1 MKKNEGEESSGRALG
16 IAGRIAHFFI
26 DSRLTP
32 IFVIVALLVG
42 ALAILRTPR
51 EEDPQIRVPMMDLF
65 VSYPGASPREVEKS
79 ITEPLER
86 HLDRLKGVKAVYSQ
100 SMRGRT
106 VVTVRFRV
114 GQPMNDSL
122 VKVYNEVMKARA
134 YLPEGTGPI
143 LVRPKDINDVPVLA
157 VTLSSRTESD
167 FVLTRI
173 ATRVVSR
180 LKRIP
185 GTGSV
190 YTIGGRHRMIR
201 VQLDPS
207 AMKAFDRSAVDI
219 AGAMTR
225 SNISLSMG
233 SFDRNDTSFR
243 VNLSGSLKTA
253 DDVRNLV
260 VGVSGGRTIRLSQVA
275 TVSDGPEP
283 VSHYLWLGY
292 GPGRPGVPD
301 ETAVTIALAKKKG
314 INAVTVSRAALRK
327 VRELQKTLIPSDVT
341 VTVTRN
347 YGHTANE
354 KANDLL
360 LHLLI
365 ATASVI
371 LLIGV
376 ALGLRETGIVAVA
389 IPVTLSLTL
398 FFSMMIGYTIN
409 RVTLFALIFSIG
421 ILVDDAIVIVEN
433 IYRHFHFLGG
443 RHDRQTLIDRAIV
456 AVSEVGNPTILATF
470 TVIGALLPMAF
481 VSGLMGPYMRPI
493 PVNASVAMLGS
504 LLVALIVTPYMAI
517 RLIRPGAKEKTGTGK
532 IELKIRHF
540 YRLLMEPLLN
550 SPKKRWTFL
559 GGVVILT
566 VGSMLFFYSRTIL
579 LKMLPFDNK
588 SEVDVVIDMPAGTTL
603 ERTAAVAHA
612 LETVVR
618 KNPYVRTYEA
628 YVGTASPFDFNGLVR
643 HYYLRS
649 GKRVA
654 ELHLDLLPK
663 SRRSL
668 GSHAI
673 AEGIERSLSGP
684 AASLGARI
692 KVVEVPPGPPV
703 YAPITA
709 ELYGS
714 NYDILVKEGRH
725 LADLFR
731 TTPGIVDVDTSLRD
745 SQTLYRVVVDQE
757 KSALSGVSPKDVAQ
771 VMGLALHGMS
781 GTLHTETGKGHVPI
795 LIEYPVRDRSN
806 IRDLASVFVRGSGGH
821 LIPVRSLVK
830 IERRTTEQP
839 IFRKNLRPVVYVTG
853 NTIGSSRSPVYAAV
867 DLSRRIASDARAHG
881 VVLRQIF
888 TGYPWSTSGMT
899 VRWGGEWQVTF
910 VTFRDMGIAFGAAII
925 LIYLLIVAEFES
937 FVTPL
942 VIMSPIPLALIGVIP
957 GHILLGSNFTATS
970 MIGFIA
976 LAGIMVRNSIL
987 LVDFLHAKRAEGIPI
1002 RQAILETG
1010 AVRTRPI
1017 LLTAAALIAGSFVI
1031 LSDPIFRGMAIALLF
1046 GSVVSTLLTL
1056 FVVPLLILLVEGK
1069 SWEAGRRSPELLET
1083 GSGNPVLPGTALK
1096 E

>member
-1 MKKNEGEESSGRALG
+1 MSPETLEPDEPPARGL
-16 IAGRIAHFFI
+16 AGRIAHFFI

-32 IFVIVALLVG
+32 IFVIVAILLGGIGV
-42 ALAILRTPR
+42 LRTPR
-51 EEDPQIRVPMMDLF
+51 EEDPQIRVPMIDLF
-65 VSYPGASPREVEKS
+65 VPYPGASPQEVTKS
-79 ITEPLER
+79 VTEPLER
-86 HLDRLKGVKAVYSQ
+86 HLDRLKGVKSVYSQ
-100 SMRGRT
+100 SMRGET

-114 GQPMNDSL
+114 GQAMNASL
-122 VKVYNEVMKARA
+122 VKVYNEVMKSRA
-134 YLPEGTGPI
+134 YLPENAGPI

-157 VTLSSRTESD
+157 LTLSSRSESD
-167 FVLTRI
+167 FALTRI
-173 ATRVVSR
+173 ASRVASR
-180 LKRIP
+180 LKRLP

-201 VQLDPS
+201 IQVDP
-207 AMKAFDRSAVDI
+207 AALKAFDRTAADI
-219 AGAMTR
+219 ADALTR
-225 SNISLSMG
+225 SNISIAMG
-233 SFDRNDTSFR
+233 SFDRNDTSFH
-243 VNLSGSLKTA
+243 VNFSGSLKTV

-275 TVSDGPEP
+275 SVTDGPEP
-283 VSHYLWLGY
+283 VTHYLWFGY
-292 GPGRPGVPD
+292 GPERPNVPD
-301 ETAVTIALAKKKG
+301 ATAVTIALAKKKG
-314 INAVTVSRAALRK
+314 VNAVTVARSALRK
-327 VRELQKTLIPSDVT
+327 VEDLKQTLIPSDVMIA
-341 VTVTRN
+341 VTRN

-360 LHLLI
+360 EHLLI

-376 ALGLRETGIVAVA
+376 ALGIRETGIVAVA

-443 RHDRQTLIDRAIV
+443 KHDRTTLIDRSIV

-493 PVNASVAMLGS
+493 PVNASMAMIGS
-504 LLVALIVTPYMAI
+504 LLVALIVTPYMAL
-517 RLIRPGAKEKTGTGK
+517 RLIRPGAHEKKGTAK
-532 IELKIRHF
+532 IEQKIRHL
-540 YRLLMEPLLN
+540 YRILMEPLL
-550 SPKKRWTFL
+550 SSEKKRWTFL
-559 GGVVILT
+559 GVVVLLT
-566 VGSMLFFYSRTIL
+566 VGSMAFFYTRTIL

-588 SEVDVVIDMPAGTTL
+588 SEVDVVIDMPARTTL
-603 ERTAAVAHA
+603 ERTAAVTRE
-612 LETVVR
+612 LEKIVK
-618 KNPYVRTYEA
+618 KNPAVKSYEA
-628 YVGTASPFDFNGLVR
+628 YVGTAAPFDFNGLVR

-649 GKRVA
+649 GKTVA

-663 SRRSL
+663 SRRSR

-673 AEGIERSLSGP
+673 AEGIERSLSDTSR
-684 AASLGARI
+684 ALGARI

-714 NYDILVKEGRH
+714 EYGQLVFEGRH

-731 TTPGIVDVDTSLRD
+731 NTPGIVDVDTSIRD
-745 SQTLYRVVVDQE
+745 SQTRFRVVVDQE
-757 KSALSGVSPKDVAQ
+757 KAALSGVSPLEVARA
-771 VMGLALHGMS
+771 MGLALHGMS

-795 LIEYPVRDRSN
+795 LVEYPERERSN
-806 IRDLASVFVRGSGGH
+806 IRDLSNVFVRGKECR
-821 LIPVRSLVK
+821 LIPVRSLVRV
-830 IERRTTEQP
+830 ERTTTLQP

-853 NTIGSSRSPVYAAV
+853 NTIGASRSPVYAAV
-867 DLSRRIASDARAHG
+867 DLSRKIAADAASHG
-881 VVLRQIF
+881 VVLHQIF

-910 VTFRDMGIAFGAAII
+910 VTFRDMGIAFGAAIV
-925 LIYLLIVAEFES
+925 LIYLLIVAEFEN
-937 FVTPL
+937 FITPL

-976 LAGIMVRNSIL
+976 LGGIMVRNSIL
-987 LVDFLHAKRAEGIPI
+987 LVDFLHTKRREGVPI

-1031 LSDPIFRGMAIALLF
+1031 LSDPIFRGMAISLLF
-1046 GSVVSTLLTL
+1046 GSIVSTLLTL
-1056 FVVPLLILLVEGK
+1056 FVVPLLILVVEGK
-1069 SWEAGRRSPELLET
+1069 QWPKERRPPSGR
-1083 GSGNPVLPGTALK
+1083 VLQPRESEGQ
-1096 E
+1096 

>member
-1 MKKNEGEESSGRALG
+1 MSGDPSSQEKHRESVSETPSKVG
-16 IAGRIAHFFI
+16 IAGAVARFFI

-42 ALAILRTPR
+42 GLAVLRTPR

-65 VSYPGASPREVEKS
+65 VPYPGASPREVEKS
-79 ITEPLER
+79 VTEPLER
-86 HLDRLKGVKAVYSQ
+86 HLDRMKGVKAVYSQ
-100 SMRGRT
+100 SMRGGAL
-106 VVTVRFRV
+106 VTVRFRV
-114 GQPMNDSL
+114 GQSMGASL
-122 VKVYNEVMKARA
+122 VKVYSEVMKSRA
-134 YLPEGTGPI
+134 YLPGGAGPI
-143 LVRPKDINDVPVLA
+143 LVRPKDINDVPVVA
-157 VTLSSRTESD
+157 VTLSSRTLSD
-167 FVLTRI
+167 FDLTRI
-173 ATRVVSR
+173 ATRIVSR

-201 VQLDPS
+201 VRLDPA
-207 AMKAFDRSAVDI
+207 AMKAFDRSPLDV
-219 AGAMTR
+219 AGALAR
-225 SNISLSMG
+225 SNVSLALG

-243 VNLSGSLKTA
+243 VGLSGSLKTA

-260 VGVSGGRTIRLSQVA
+260 VGIAGGHPIRLSQIARV
-275 TVSDGPEP
+275 TDGPEP
-283 VSHYLWLGY
+283 VSHYVWKGY
-292 GPGRPGVPD
+292 GGSRSRLPD
-301 ETAVTIALAKKKG
+301 ETAVTIVLAKKKG
-314 INAVTVSRAALRK
+314 INAVTVAHSVLRK
-327 VRELQKTLIPSDVT
+327 VRDLQGTIIPSNVT
-341 VTVTRN
+341 VTVPRN

-371 LLIGV
+371 LLIGL
-376 ALGLRETGIVAVA
+376 ALGIRETGIVAVA

-398 FFSMMIGYTIN
+398 FISMMIGYTIN

-443 RHDRQTLIDRAIV
+443 MRDRKTLIDRAIV

-481 VSGLMGPYMRPI
+481 LSGLMGPYMRPI
-493 PVNASVAMLGS
+493 PVNASLAMIGS
-504 LLVALIVTPYMAI
+504 LLVALIVTPYMAV
-517 RLIRPGAKEKTGTGK
+517 RLIRPGAHEAKPTGK
-532 IELKIRHF
+532 LELRIRHL
-540 YRLLMEPLLN
+540 YRLLMEPLID
-550 SPKKRWTFL
+550 SGKKRMLFL
-559 GGVVILT
+559 GGVVVLT

-588 SEVDVVIDMPAGTTL
+588 SEIDVVVDMPAGTTL
-603 ERTAAVAHA
+603 ERTAAVVRD
-612 LETVVR
+612 LERIAR
-618 KNPYVRTYEA
+618 KNPSVMGYEA
-628 YVGTASPFDFNGLVR
+628 YVGTAAPFDFNGLVR

-649 GKRVA
+649 GKHVG

-663 SRRSL
+663 ARRDK

-673 AEGIERSLSGP
+673 ATEIERSLALPSRR
-684 AASLGARI
+684 LGARI

-714 NYDILVKEGRH
+714 DYRRLTEEGLH

-731 TTPGIVDVDTSLRD
+731 KTPGIVDVDTSVRD
-745 SQTLYRVVVDQE
+745 PQTRYRVVVDQE
-757 KSALSGVSPKDVAQ
+757 KAALSGVSAEEIGKALS
-771 VMGLALHGMS
+771 LALHGES
-781 GTLHTETGKGHVPI
+781 GTLHTTSGKGHVPI
-795 LIEYPVRDRSN
+795 LLEYPERDRSS
-806 IRDLASVFVRGSGGH
+806 IRDLSTVFVRGGTGR
-821 LIPVRSLVK
+821 LVPVRSLVHVEK
-830 IERRTTEQP
+830 LPTEQP
-839 IFRKNLRPVVYVTG
+839 INRKNLRPVVYVTG

-867 DLSRRIASDARAHG
+867 DLSRVVAADARSRG
-881 VVLRQIF
+881 GDLRQIF
-888 TGYPWSTSGMT
+888 TGYPWSTDHMT
-899 VRWGGEWQVTF
+899 IRWGGEWQVTF
-910 VTFRDMGIAFGAAII
+910 VTFRDMGIAFGVAII

-937 FVTPL
+937 FITPL

-987 LVDFLHAKRAEGIPI
+987 LVDFLHAKKAEGVPI

-1056 FVVPLLILLVEGK
+1056 FVVPLLILMVEGR
-1069 SWEAGRRSPELLET
+1069 SWAVRNRE
-1083 GSGNPVLPGTALK
+1083 SGHST
-1096 E
+1096 

>member
-1 MKKNEGEESSGRALG
+1 MSEGEQGDRGEIRLG
-16 IAGRIAHFFI
+16 IAGRIAKAFI
-26 DSRLTP
+26 DSRLTL
-32 IFVIVALLVG
+32 IFVVVVL
-42 ALAILRTPR
+42 ILGGIAVLKTPR

-65 VSYPGASPREVEKS
+65 VSYPGASPREMAKS
-79 ITEPLER
+79 VTEPMER
-86 HLDRLKGVKAVYSQ
+86 HLDRIKGVKSVYSQ
-100 SMRGRT
+100 SMRGEA

-114 GQPMNDSL
+114 GQPMNESL

-134 YLPEGTGPI
+134 YLPEGTGRI
-143 LVRPKDINDVPVLA
+143 LVRPKDINEVPVLA

-167 FVLTRI
+167 FALTRI
-173 ATRVVSR
+173 AARVVSR
-180 LKRIP
+180 LKRLP

-190 YTIGGRHRMIR
+190 YAIGGRPRMIR
-201 VQLDPS
+201 ILFDP
-207 AMKAFDRSAVDI
+207 AALKAFDRTPMDVAN
-219 AGAMTR
+219 ALNH

-233 SFDRNDTSFR
+233 SFDRQDTSFR
-243 VNLSGSLKTA
+243 VTLSGSLKTA
-253 DDVRNLV
+253 ADVKNLV
-260 VGVSGGRTIRLSQVA
+260 VGVSSGRSILLSQVA
-275 TVSDGPEP
+275 RVTDGPEP
-283 VSHYLWLGY
+283 VRHYLWLGY
-292 GPGRPGVPD
+292 GPGNRGAPD

-314 INAVTVSRAALRK
+314 VNAVTLARSALRK
-327 VRELQKTLIPSDVT
+327 VSELRKNLIPSDVT

-360 LHLLI
+360 EHLLI

-371 LLIGV
+371 LLIGL
-376 ALGLRETGIVAVA
+376 ALGIRETGIVAVA

-443 RHDRQTLIDRAIV
+443 DKDRESLIDRAIY
-456 AVSEVGNPTILATF
+456 AVTEVGNPTILATF

-493 PVNASVAMLGS
+493 PVNASLAMIGS
-504 LLVALIVTPYMAI
+504 LLVALIVTPYMAV
-517 RLIRPGAKEKTGTGK
+517 RLIRPGGHEKKPTGR
-532 IELKIRHF
+532 IELRIRRI
-540 YRLLMEPLLN
+540 YQTLIDPLLRSSGERLL
-550 SPKKRWTFL
+550 FL
-559 GGVVILT
+559 GGVVVLM

-588 SEVDVVIDMPAGTTL
+588 SEIDVVIDMPAGTTL
-603 ERTAAVAHA
+603 ERTAAAARA
-612 LETVVR
+612 LEEVLK
-618 KNPYVRTYEA
+618 KNRYVETLEA

-649 GKRVA
+649 GKTVA
-654 ELHLDLLPK
+654 DIHVDLLSK
-663 SRRSL
+663 NERSL

-673 AEGIERSLSGP
+673 AESVERSLEQT
-684 AASLGARI
+684 AARVGARI

-709 ELYGS
+709 EIYGS
-714 NYDILVKEGRH
+714 RYDTLVGEGRH
-725 LADLFR
+725 LASIFR
-731 TTPGIVDVDTSLRD
+731 AFPGIIDVDTSIRD
-745 SQTLYRVVVDQE
+745 EQVRYRVVVDQE
-757 KSALSGVSPKDVAQ
+757 KAALSGVSPYDIAEA
-771 VMGLALHGMS
+771 MRLALHGMN
-781 GTLHTETGKGHVPI
+781 GTLHTKTGKGHVPI
-795 LIEYPVRDRSN
+795 LLEYPERDRSN
-806 IRDLASVFVRGSGGH
+806 IRDLGNVFVRGTGGR
-821 LIPVRSLVK
+821 LIPVRSLVHVEK
-830 IERRTTEQP
+830 TTTEQP
-839 IFRKNLRPVVYVTG
+839 IYRKNLRPVVYVTG
-853 NTIGSSRSPVYAAV
+853 NTIGSSKSPVYAAV
-867 DLSRRIASDARAHG
+867 DLSRKVTSDARSRG
-881 VVLRQIF
+881 VVIHQIF
-888 TGYPWSTSGMT
+888 SGYPWSTEGISI
-899 VRWGGEWQVTF
+899 RWGGEWQVTY
-910 VTFRDMGIAFGAAII
+910 VTFRDMGIAFMAAIV

-957 GHILLGSNFTATS
+957 GHILLGANFTATS

-987 LVDFLHAKRAEGIPI
+987 LVDFLHAKRAEGIPV

-1031 LSDPIFRGMAIALLF
+1031 LSDPIFRGMAISLLF

-1056 FVVPLLILLVEGK
+1056 FVVPLLILIVEGK
-1069 SWEAGRRSPELLET
+1069 NWPQHRRKPGE
-1083 GSGNPVLPGTALK
+1083 NLPA
-1096 E
+1096 

>member
-1 MKKNEGEESSGRALG
+1 MNGEGQESRGEHRQG
-16 IAGRIAHFFI
+16 IAGRISKAFI

-32 IFVIVALLVG
+32 IFVIVALLLG
-42 ALAILRTPR
+42 GLAVIKTPR

-65 VSYPGASPREVEKS
+65 IDYPGASPREVAKS
-79 ITEPLER
+79 VTEPLER
-86 HLDRLKGVKAVYSQ
+86 HLDRIKGVKAVYSESVRGQ
-100 SMRGRT
+100 S

-114 GQPMNDSL
+114 GEPMGASL
-122 VKVYNEVMKARA
+122 VKVYAEVMKSRA
-134 YLPEGTGPI
+134 YLPEGAGRI

-167 FVLTRI
+167 FALTRI
-173 ATRVVSR
+173 AARVVSR

-190 YTIGGRHRMIR
+190 TVIGGRHRMIR
-201 VQLDPS
+201 ILLDPT
-207 AMKAFDRSAVDI
+207 AMKAFDRTALDVASAL
-219 AGAMTR
+219 AR
-225 SNISLSMG
+225 SNVSLSMG
-233 SFDRNDTSFR
+233 SFDRHDSSFR
-243 VNLSGSLKTA
+243 VTLSGSLKTA
-253 DDVRNLV
+253 EDVQNLV
-260 VGVSGGRTIRLSQVA
+260 VGVSSGKVIHLSQVA
-275 TVSDGPEP
+275 QVVDGPGP

-292 GPGRPGVPD
+292 GPDRPGLPD
-301 ETAVTIALAKKKG
+301 EPAVTIALAKKKG
-314 INAVTVSRAALRK
+314 INAVTVTRSALRK
-327 VRELQKTLIPSDVT
+327 VSDLRKNLIPSDVT

-360 LHLLI
+360 EHLLI

-371 LLIGV
+371 LLIGL
-376 ALGLRETGIVAVA
+376 ALGIRETGIVAVA

-443 RHDRQTLIDRAIV
+443 HKDRETLIDRAIV

-493 PVNASVAMLGS
+493 PVNASMAMIGS
-504 LLVALIVTPYMAI
+504 LLVALVVTPYMAI
-517 RLIRPGAKEKTGTGK
+517 RLIRPGGHEKKATGK
-532 IELKIRHF
+532 LELRIRRV
-540 YRLLMEPLLN
+540 YQALMEPLLL
-550 SPKKRWTFL
+550 SSRKRVLFL
-559 GGVVILT
+559 SGVIVLT

-588 SEVDVVIDMPAGTTL
+588 SELDVVIDMPAGTTL
-603 ERTAAVAHA
+603 ERTAAAARA
-612 LETVVR
+612 LEDVLK
-618 KNPYVRTYEA
+618 KNPDVRTLEVYA
-628 YVGTASPFDFNGLVR
+628 GTASPFDFNGLVR

-649 GKRVA
+649 GKMVA
-654 ELHLDLLPK
+654 DIHVDLL
-663 SRRSL
+663 SRDKRVL

-673 AEGIERSLSGP
+673 AEKVERSLQKT
-684 AASLGARI
+684 AARVGARI

-709 ELYGS
+709 EIYGS
-714 NYDILVKEGRH
+714 RYGEIQEEGKR
-725 LADLFR
+725 LAGIFR
-731 TTPGIVDVDTSLRD
+731 SFPGIIDVDTSIRD
-745 SQTLYRVVVDQE
+745 SQVRYRVVVDQE
-757 KSALSGVSPKDVAQ
+757 KAALSGVSPLDIAQ
-771 VMGLALHGMS
+771 AMGLALHGMN
-781 GTLHTETGKGHVPI
+781 GTLHTEKGKGHVPI
-795 LIEYPVRDRSN
+795 LVEYPERDRSN
-806 IRDLASVFVRGSGGH
+806 IRDLGSVFVRGTGGR
-821 LIPVRSLVK
+821 LIPVRSLVHVEK
-830 IERRTTEQP
+830 TTTEQP
-839 IFRKNLRPVVYVTG
+839 IYRKNLRPVVYVTG

-867 DLSRRIASDARAHG
+867 DLSRRVAADARTRG
-881 VVLRQIF
+881 VPVHQIF
-888 TGYPWSTSGMT
+888 SGYPWSTTGISI
-899 VRWGGEWQVTF
+899 RWGGEWQVTY
-910 VTFRDMGIAFGAAII
+910 VTFRDMGIAFMAAIV

-937 FVTPL
+937 FITPL

-987 LVDFLHAKRAEGIPI
+987 LVDFLHAKRAEGVPI

-1031 LSDPIFRGMAIALLF
+1031 LSDPIFRGMAISLLF

-1056 FVVPLLILLVEGK
+1056 FVVPLLILIVEGK
-1069 SWEAGRRSPELLET
+1069 KWPEYRGRAEKGAGH
-1083 GSGNPVLPGTALK
+1083 
-1096 E
+1096 

>member
-1 MKKNEGEESSGRALG
+1 MNDETPDNERSTRG
-16 IAGRIAHFFI
+16 IAGRVAHFFI

-42 ALAILRTPR
+42 GLAVLKTPR

-79 ITEPLER
+79 VTEPLER
-86 HLDRLKGVKAVYSQ
+86 HLDRLKGVKSVYSQ
-100 SMRGRT
+100 SLRGET

-114 GQPMNDSL
+114 GQPMNESL

-134 YLPEGTGPI
+134 YLPEGTGRI

-157 VTLSSRTESD
+157 VTLSSATESD
-167 FVLTRI
+167 FALTRI
-173 ATRVVSR
+173 ASRVVSR

-201 VQLDPS
+201 VRLDPA
-207 AMKAFDRSAVDI
+207 AMKAFDRSASDI
-219 AGAMTR
+219 AGALTR
-225 SNISLSMG
+225 SNISISMG

-260 VGVSGGRTIRLSQVA
+260 VGVASGRTIRLSQVA
-275 TVSDGPEP
+275 TVTDGPEP
-283 VSHYLWLGY
+283 VSHYLWQGY
-292 GPGRPGVPD
+292 GPGHPGIPD
-301 ETAVTIALAKKKG
+301 RTAVTIAMAKKKG

-327 VRELQKTLIPSDVT
+327 VRDLEKTLIPGDVT

-360 LHLLI
+360 EHLLI

-376 ALGLRETGIVAVA
+376 ALGIRETGIVAVA

-443 RHDRQTLIDRAIV
+443 HHDRKTLIDRAIV

-493 PVNASVAMLGS
+493 PVNASMAMIGS

-517 RLIRPGAKEKTGTGK
+517 RLIRPGATEKKGTGK
-532 IELKIRHF
+532 LELRIRHL
-540 YRLLMEPLLN
+540 YRILMEPLLD
-550 SPKKRWTFL
+550 SPRKRWGFL
-559 GGVVILT
+559 GGVVVLT

-588 SEVDVVIDMPAGTTL
+588 SEIDVVIDMPAGTTL
-603 ERTAAVAHA
+603 ERTAAVAKS
-612 LETVVR
+612 LEGI
-618 KNPYVRTYEA
+618 VRTNPEVKSYEA
-628 YVGTASPFDFNGLVR
+628 YVGTAAPFDFNGLVR

-663 SRRSL
+663 DQRSL

-673 AEGIERSLSGP
+673 AEGIEKSLMKP
-684 AASLGARI
+684 AAALGARI

-714 NYDILVKEGRH
+714 DYDRLVEEGRH

-731 TTPGIVDVDTSLRD
+731 STPGIVDVDTSIRD

-757 KSALSGVSPKDVAQ
+757 KAALSGVSPLDVANA
-771 VMGLALHGMS
+771 MGLALHGLS
-781 GTLHTETGKGHVPI
+781 GTLHTKTGKGHVPI

-806 IRDLASVFVRGSGGH
+806 IRDLSSVFVRGNGGR
-821 LIPVRSLVK
+821 LIPVRALVHV
-830 IERRTTEQP
+830 ERRTTEQP
-839 IFRKNLRPVVYVTG
+839 ITRKNLRPVVYVTG
-853 NTIGSSRSPVYAAV
+853 NTLGSSRSPVYAAV
-867 DLSRRIASDARAHG
+867 DLERKIAADASAHQ
-881 VVLRQIF
+881 VPLRQIF

-937 FVTPL
+937 FITPL

-987 LVDFLHAKRAEGIPI
+987 LVDFLHAKRREGVPI

-1056 FVVPLLILLVEGK
+1056 FVVPLLILIVEGK
-1069 SWEAGRRSPELLET
+1069 AWPRERLHGKEQ
-1083 GSGNPVLPGTALK
+1083 ALHPATNG